1 MKNQIQE
8 NVFLNHFDVSRETMS
23 KLSQFS
29 RILISQN
36 QKVNI
41 IGNSTTKNIW
51 IRHFAD
57 SAKIFTILENL
68 DKGCQKERFL
78 CDVGTGGGLPGFV
91 LAILNQQKRLKT
103 KYYLI
108 LQKSL
113 MIISKNLVIT
123 TGLYYVKISQLFLI

>member
-68 DKGCQKERFL
+68 DKGCQKKRFL
-78 CDVGTGGGLPGFV
+78 CDVGTGGRPPEVSLSPALTKLP
-91 LAILNQQKRLKT
+91 
-103 KYYLI
+103 
-108 LQKSL
+108 
-113 MIISKNLVIT
+113 
-123 TGLYYVKISQLFLI
+123 

>member
-68 DKGCQKERFL
+68 DKGCQK
-78 CDVGTGGGLPGFV
+78 
-91 LAILNQQKRLKT
+91 K
-103 KYYLI
+103 
-108 LQKSL
+108 
-113 MIISKNLVIT
+113 
-123 TGLYYVKISQLFLI
+123 KISL